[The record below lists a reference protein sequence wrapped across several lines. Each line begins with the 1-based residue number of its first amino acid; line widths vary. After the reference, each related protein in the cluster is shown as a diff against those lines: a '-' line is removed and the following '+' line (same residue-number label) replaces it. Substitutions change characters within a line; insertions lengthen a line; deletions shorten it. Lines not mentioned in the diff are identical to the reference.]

1 MAKTTIYDL
10 EGKAH
15 EMETVDARECVAEM
29 GWSLEFFEPNG
40 IHIPFVEAPPGPHV
54 YKSPENKLPEVKW
67 SGPTREAMKSFLTT
81 NGVTFPANIKGDK
94 LAELYAAEKAK
105 FEAE

>member
-10 EGKAH
+10 DGQGH

-29 GWSLEFFEPNG
+29 GWSYEQEP
-40 IHIPFVEAPPGPHV
+40 EE
-54 YKSPENKLPEVKW
+54 KSE

-81 NGVTFPANIKGDK
+81 CGVTFPANIKGDK

-105 FEAE
+105 FEAD

>member
-10 EGKAH
+10 DGNSH

-29 GWSLEFFEPNG
+29 GWTYEQEPEG
-40 IHIPFVEAPPGPHV
+40 
-54 YKSPENKLPEVKW
+54 KSE
-67 SGPTREAMKSFLTT
+67 SGPTREAMKSFLTA
-81 NGVTFPANIKGDK
+81 NSVTFPANIKSEK
-94 LAELYAAEKAK
+94 LVELYAAEKAK